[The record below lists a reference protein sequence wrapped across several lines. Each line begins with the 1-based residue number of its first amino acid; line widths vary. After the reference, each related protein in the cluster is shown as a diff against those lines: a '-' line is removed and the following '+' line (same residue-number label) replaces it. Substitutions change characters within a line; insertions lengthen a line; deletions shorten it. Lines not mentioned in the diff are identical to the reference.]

1 MKQTI
6 SIIGIILIIT
16 FIWSNSYQDG
26 TNSIKSSMF
35 FTSNI
40 QPILIK
46 LGFHPNLIIMDGYIR
61 KMAHLTEF
69 MALGAVIYY
78 TFKQLFN
85 TYIITKSILLSI
97 CIASLD
103 EFIQIYTPGRT
114 SNITDILIDTTGA
127 IIGILII
134 RALTKSSV

>member
-40 QPILIK
+40 QPLLIK
-46 LGFHPNLIIMDGYIR
+46 LGFHPNLIIMDSYIR

-78 TFKQLFN
+78 TFKQFFK
-85 TYIITKSILLSI
+85 THIAKKSILLAI

-103 EFIQIYTPGRT
+103 EIIQIYTPGRT
-114 SNITDILIDTTGA
+114 AAVADVLLDTVGS
-127 IIGILII
+127 IIGILIMKG
-134 RALTKSSV
+134 LLKLFH